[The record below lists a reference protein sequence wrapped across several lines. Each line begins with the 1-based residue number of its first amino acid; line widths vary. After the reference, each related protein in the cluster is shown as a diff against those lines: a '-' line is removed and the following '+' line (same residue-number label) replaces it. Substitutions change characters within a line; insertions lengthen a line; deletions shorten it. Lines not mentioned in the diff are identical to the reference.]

1 MATNTKSLSNIE
13 PGKFI
18 TLEKVH
24 PIGTLQARKQA
35 SGLITFYWRC
45 TMHGR
50 DFREP
55 IGAYDSKCPPLSLEP
70 TAIGYS
76 RRAAAIKAAEVAT
89 LHHQNL
95 AIGGLSGLRKQQD
108 SEAAK
113 ANAAKLAEE
122 EEQRRQAE
130 ARSKF
135 TLEALLRDYC
145 LYLQNLGRQSHS
157 DALSIFTNHVFGAFP
172 DTAAKPAAD
181 VTTEEIADMMRK
193 LIEAG
198 KDRTANKLRSY
209 VRAAYQ
215 VAKAAKSKP
224 SIPLAFKGYAIIT
237 NPAAD
242 TSPDESANR
251 PDKRPLSLEDL
262 RTYWQVLQTVEGV
275 QGVALRMHLLSG
287 GQRVAQLMR
296 LLDAEV
302 SGDAITIYDGKG
314 RPGKPPRPHTI
325 PVTKALKKELD
336 ACTGSSPYRLSTDG
350 GKTHIA
356 AGNLGK
362 WATEAVGEQI
372 PGFLLKRVRSG
383 VETALA
389 AAKVPKDY
397 RGRLQSHGITGV
409 QANHYDGHDYL
420 DEKRES
426 MELLYRLLTR
436 PTGSVVQFPKRK
448 TA

>member
-1 MATNTKSLSNIE
+1 MATNPKSLSNIA

-24 PIGTLQARKQA
+24 PLGTLQARKQA
-35 SGLITFYWRC
+35 NGLITFYWRC
-45 TMHGR
+45 TMQGR

-55 IGAYDSKCPPLSLEP
+55 IGAYNSKCPPLSLEP

-76 RRAAAIKAAEVAT
+76 RRAAAIKAAEIAT
-89 LHHQNL
+89 LHRQNL
-95 AIGGLSGLRKQQD
+95 AIGGLAGLRKQQD
-108 SEAAK
+108 TETAK
-113 ANAAKLAEE
+113 ANAAKQAEQ
-122 EEQRRQAE
+122 EEQRRHDE

-172 DTAAKPAAD
+172 GTAAKPAAD
-181 VTTEEIADMMRK
+181 VTTEQIADMMRK

-224 SIPLAFKGYAIIT
+224 SIPLAFKGYGITT

-262 RTYWQVLQTVEGV
+262 RTYWQILQTVDGI

-296 LLDAEV
+296 LLDDKV
-302 SGDAITIYDGKG
+302 SGDVITIYDGKG
-314 RPGKPPRPHTI
+314 RPGKPPRAHPI
-325 PVTKALKKELD
+325 PVNKALKKELE
-336 ACTGSSPYRLSTDG
+336 ACAGNAPYRLSTDG
-350 GKTHIA
+350 GSTHIA

-362 WATEAVGEQI
+362 WAVAAVGNQI

-389 AAKVPKDY
+389 GAKVSKDH

-409 QANHYDGHDYL
+409 QATHYDGHDYL

-426 MELLYRLLTR
+426 MDKLLRLLNQPKET
-436 PTGSVVQFPKRK
+436 VVQFPKRK
-448 TA
+448 KA

>member
-24 PIGTLQARKQA
+24 PSGTLQARKLA
-35 SGLITFYWRC
+35 NGLVTFYWRC
-45 TMHGR
+45 TMQGR

-55 IGAYDSKCPPLSLEP
+55 IGAYDPKCPPLSLEP
-70 TAIGYS
+70 SASGYS
-76 RRAAAIKAAEVAT
+76 RRAASIKAAEIAT
-89 LHHQNL
+89 LHKQNL
-95 AIGGLSGLRKQQD
+95 SIGGLAGLRERQEREAEKA
-108 SEAAK
+108 EAA
-113 ANAAKLAEE
+113 NLAAQEAE
-122 EEQRRQAE
+122 RRQVE

-135 TLEALLRDYC
+135 TLESLLRDYC
-145 LYLQNLGRQSHS
+145 LYLQNLGRQSHT
-157 DALSIFTNHVFGAFP
+157 DALSIFKNHVFDAYP
-172 DTAAKPAAD
+172 TTSAKPASE

-224 SIPLAFKGYAIIT
+224 SIPLAFKGYNINS
-237 NPAAD
+237 NPAAE

-251 PDKRPLSLEDL
+251 PDKHPLSLDEL
-262 RTYWQVLQTVEGV
+262 RTYWGVLQTMEGMP
-275 QGVALRMHLLSG
+275 GVALRIHLLAG
-287 GQRVAQLMR
+287 GQRVAQLVR
-296 LLDAEV
+296 LLDEKVAE
-302 SGDAITIYDGKG
+302 DCFTIFDGKG
-314 RPGKPPRPHTI
+314 RPGKPPRAHPI
-325 PVTKALKKELD
+325 PITKALKKELE
-336 ACTGSSPYRLSTDG
+336 ACAGNAPYRLSTDG
-350 GKTHIA
+350 GKTHISP
-356 AGNLGK
+356 GNLGK
-362 WATEAVGEQI
+362 WATEAVGKQI
-372 PGFLLKRVRSG
+372 PDFLLKRVRSG

-409 QANHYDGHDYL
+409 QATHYDNYDYL
-420 DEKRES
+420 DEKREG
-426 MELLYRLLTR
+426 MELLFRLLTQ
-436 PTGSVVQFPKRK
+436 PTGKVVQFPRKK